1 MNRIA
6 NFIKDA
12 GRTAGETARSTAISA
27 AEKANSAS
35 DAIQLHRNSHEEA
48 KYAKYAQSVE
58 PIRAGLAGTDADYYL
73 SEFEK
78 HPKPDRVPNV
88 GVRAV
93 SLERQETVIA

>member
-12 GRTAGETARSTAISA
+12 GRTAGETVRSTAISA
-27 AEKANSAS
+27 AEKASGAS

-58 PIRAGLAGTDADYYL
+58 PIRAGLAGFAFLLPLNLPYYIPLLPSITSDCCRLDDY
-73 SEFEK
+73 
-78 HPKPDRVPNV
+78 
-88 GVRAV
+88 V
-93 SLERQETVIA
+93 SLQ